1 MAKILVTGTA
11 GFIGMH
17 TALKLSKGGHEVVG
31 VDNLNEYYDVNL
43 KYGRLAEQGIGKD
56 EISYGK
62 KITSPSHSI
71 SFVQL
76 GLEDKEALNAVFD
89 REGFDYVIHLAAQ
102 AGVRYSL
109 ENPDAYV
116 ESNVTGFLNIIENC
130 RNYKI
135 KHLVFASSSSVYGLN
150 VVVPFQETHPTEHP
164 VSLYAATK
172 KANEMMAH
180 AYAHLFDIP
189 MTGLRFFTVYGPWG
203 RPDMALFKFTKN
215 IIAGK
220 PIDVYN
226 HGKMERDFTH
236 VEDIVDG
243 VVKAMGNIPTKGNT
257 IGESNLKTNQST
269 APYAIYNIGNSK
281 PVNLTDFIHALEEAL
296 DKKADIN
303 FMPMQAGDV
312 ERTYADT
319 SALHNAVNYEPKRQI
334 KEGIQSFV
342 DWYLGFYA

>member
-17 TALKLSKGGHEVVG
+17 TALKLSKEGHDVVG

-62 KITSPSHSI
+62 KITSPSHPI

-76 GLEDKEALNAVFD
+76 GLQDKEALKAVFD
-89 REGFDYVIHLAAQ
+89 VEGFDYVIHLAAQ

-243 VVKAMGNIPTKGNT
+243 VVKAMGNIPTKGNA
-257 IGESNLKTNQST
+257 IGDSNLKTNQST

-296 DKKADIN
+296 DKKAEIN

-319 SALHNAVNYEPKRQI
+319 SALHNAVDYTPKRQI

-342 DWYLGFYA
+342 DWYLEFYS

>member
-17 TALKLSKGGHEVVG
+17 TALKLSKEGHEVVG

-43 KYGRLAEQGIGKD
+43 KYGRLAAHGILKD
-56 EISYGK
+56 EIVYNK
-62 KITSPSHSI
+62 KVTSASHSI

-76 GLEDKEALNAVFD
+76 GLEDKEALKTIFD
-89 REGFDYVIHLAAQ
+89 EAGFDYVIHLAAQ

-215 IIAGK
+215 ILEGK

-243 VVKAMGNIPTKGNT
+243 IVKAMGNIPAKGNV
-257 IGESNLKTNQST
+257 IGDSNLKTNQST

-281 PVNLTDFIHALEEAL
+281 PVNLTDFIHALEVAL

-319 SALHNAVNYEPKRQI
+319 SALRNAVGYTPKRQI

-342 DWYLGFYA
+342 DWYLEFYS